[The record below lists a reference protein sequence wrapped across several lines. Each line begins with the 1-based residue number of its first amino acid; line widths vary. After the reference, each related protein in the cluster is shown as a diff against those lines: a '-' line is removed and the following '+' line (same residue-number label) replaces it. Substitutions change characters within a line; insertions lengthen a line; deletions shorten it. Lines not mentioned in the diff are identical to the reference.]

1 MSIWSEQVFFMFKS
15 SSGSNSDKT
24 TKNTQK
30 NRVTQKG
37 VDVVNLG
44 VWGLRKAKE
53 EVEGQGNNL
62 LILT

>member
-1 MSIWSEQVFFMFKS
+1 MFKS
-15 SSGSNSDKT
+15 SGGSNSDKT
-24 TKNTQK
+24 TKNTQN
-30 NRVTQKG
+30 NRVMQEG

-44 VWGLRKAKE
+44 AGGLRKAKE

>member
-1 MSIWSEQVFFMFKS
+1 MFKS